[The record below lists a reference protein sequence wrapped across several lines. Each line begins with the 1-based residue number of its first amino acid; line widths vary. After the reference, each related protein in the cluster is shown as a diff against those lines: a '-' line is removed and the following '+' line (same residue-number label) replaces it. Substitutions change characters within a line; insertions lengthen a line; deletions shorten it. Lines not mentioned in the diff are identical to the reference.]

1 MHRDIYRRF
10 VNAKYIL
17 GRASIVQR
25 ENNEMG
31 QAIAVLLLHDAVE
44 ILMIAILDHLN
55 INAKKNREFM
65 AFWTLVKQDGHPDA
79 PDKAAMESLNT
90 IRVGLKHKA
99 IIPNSRDVR
108 DLFTRTQGFFE
119 NVLTLYC
126 GLTFADISLIDLVTD
141 PGVREILSKA
151 REKFSGGDKNHA
163 MVDLRLAFDKV
174 RQPENRKPPE
184 IYPPKAPDVDAAL
197 RSAGWERYLGQLHK
211 FLQTSATI
219 TNVLMLGV
227 DPVRYFDF
235 NYSVPAIQRT
245 MGKAYTIIYRLDYAS
260 CSEERFEE
268 LMGFV
273 IDYALKVSDLYSPE
287 TTGTTQPAALWERV
301 DQ

>member
-1 MHRDIYRRF
+1 MHRDIYRRL
-10 VNAKYIL
+10 VNAKYVL
-17 GRASIVQR
+17 GRAAISQR
-25 ENNEMG
+25 ENNEMS
-31 QAIAVLLLHDAVE
+31 QAISVLLLHDAVE

-55 INAKKNREFM
+55 INIPKNREFM
-65 AFWTLVKQDGHPDA
+65 AFWGLVKQAGHPDA

-99 IIPNSRDVR
+99 ILPNSRDVR
-108 DLFTRTQGFFE
+108 DLLTRTHGFFE
-119 NVLTLYC
+119 NVLALY
-126 GLTFADISLIDLVTD
+126 GDLSFSDVSLIDLVTD
-141 PGVREILSKA
+141 PVVREMLSKA
-151 REKFSGGDKNHA
+151 REKFSGNDKNRA

-174 RQPENRKPPE
+174 QQPENRRLPE
-184 IYPPKAPDVDAAL
+184 IYPPKVPNLDAVL
-197 RSAGWERYLGQLHK
+197 RSAGWESYLGQLHK

-235 NYSVPAIQRT
+235 NHSVPSIQRT
-245 MGKAYTIIYRLDYAS
+245 MGKTYTIFYRLDYAI

-287 TTGTTQPAALWERV
+287 KTGTAQPAAMWERV
-301 DQ
+301 D